1 MWTVRAS
8 DGVEKRQSYS
18 WCIAING
25 DTWNCFAWRERW
37 CEAPAVAGIM
47 QRDGYIPDN
56 RDAAETAAF
65 FSKEVDLMADAVAAA
80 GIKPN

>member
-1 MWTVRAS
+1 MFFAPSKTPTATIDKLNAS
-8 DGVEKRQSYS
+8 IRS
-18 WCIAING
+18 AL
-25 DTWNCFAWRERW
+25 
-37 CEAPAVAGIM
+37 EAPAVASIM

-56 RDAAETAAF
+56 RNAAETATF